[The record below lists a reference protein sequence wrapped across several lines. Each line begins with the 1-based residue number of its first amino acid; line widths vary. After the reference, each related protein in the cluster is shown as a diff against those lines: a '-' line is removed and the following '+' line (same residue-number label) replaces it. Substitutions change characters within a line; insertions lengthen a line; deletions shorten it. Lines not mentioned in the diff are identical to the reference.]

1 MSKLLELKNLAKNL
15 SVLYVEDEADLRQ
28 SVANYLKKIFDDV
41 RVCVDGSDGLE
52 TYKKQKP
59 DIIISDILM
68 PNMNGIEML
77 KLIKDIHPSQ
87 NIIITSAYTESEFFI
102 DSIKLGVGSY
112 IIKPINY
119 DQMVEVLYAMVSK
132 ISQENE
138 LNLYHCGL
146 EHIIQEKIK
155 EYQSLEHA
163 RVEDYEKVLLAL
175 VKMIEQR
182 DSYTA
187 GHSQRVATYSKML
200 ALDLG
205 YDEEAC
211 DLIYQAGIL
220 HDIGKIA
227 TPDAILLKPERLSSI
242 EYKLIKEHVKV
253 GTNILQE
260 VPMFNKIIDVIG
272 SHHERYDGDGY
283 PLGLKGDDIAP
294 LARIMIVADA
304 FDAMT
309 TSRIYRHKKSVE
321 ESLEEIKSLSCIQF
335 HPEVVQSALRI
346 FADLKIEHE
355 TSQLPTSQLEEERF
369 VYFYRDSVSHLHNQK
384 YLSIVLLKNNY
395 THFYKHLHI
404 VSLHHFSQYNNH
416 FGWEGGDQLL
426 LSFASMLTECFP
438 KALIFRIHANDFILL
453 GEKQLDFGNKPIA
466 AFEKI
471 LQEHLS
477 FSINSFDIVKE
488 GIDDMAKLET
498 VLVSTK
504 GNEDGR

>member
-1 MSKLLELKNLAKNL
+1 MSKLLDLKNLAKNL
-15 SVLYVEDEADLRQ
+15 SVLYVEDETDLRQ
-28 SVANYLKKIFDDV
+28 SVASYLKKIFDDV

-52 TYKKQKP
+52 AYKKQKP

-119 DQMVEVLYAMVSK
+119 DQMVEVLYTMVLK
-132 ISQENE
+132 ISQEKE
-138 LNLYHCGL
+138 LDLYHENL
-146 EHIIQEKIK
+146 EIVIQEKIK
-155 EYQSLEHA
+155 AYESLEHA
-163 RVEDYEKVLLAL
+163 RAEDYEKVLLAL
-175 VKMIEQR
+175 VQMIEQR

-187 GHSQRVATYSKML
+187 GHSQRVAHYSKML
-200 ALDLG
+200 AEDLG
-205 YDEEAC
+205 HDEATC
-211 DLIYQAGIL
+211 NQIYQAGIL

-227 TPDAILLKPERLSSI
+227 TPDAILLKPDRLSNI
-242 EYKLIKEHVKV
+242 EYKLIEEHVKV
-253 GTNILQE
+253 GMKILQE
-260 VPMFNKIIDVIG
+260 VPMFQNIITIIG
-272 SHHERYDGDGY
+272 SHHERCDGGGY
-283 PLGLKGDDIAP
+283 PQGLKGNEIP
-294 LARIMIVADA
+294 LLARIMIVADA

-309 TSRIYRHKKSVE
+309 TSRIYRHKKTVK
-321 ESLEEIKSLSCIQF
+321 ESLEEIKSLSGIQF
-335 HPEVVQSALRI
+335 HPEVVQSALRV
-346 FADLKIEHE
+346 FADLKMEHA
-355 TSQLPTSQLEEERF
+355 TSQLPTSELEEERF

-395 THFYKHLHI
+395 THFYKHLH
-404 VSLHHFSQYNNH
+404 VVALHRFSEYNNH

-426 LSFASMLTECFP
+426 LSFASMLTEHFP
-438 KALIFRIHANDFILL
+438 KTLIFRIHANDFILL
-453 GEKQLDFGNKPIA
+453 SEEKLDFGNKPIA

-477 FSINSFDIVKE
+477 FSIHSFDIVKE

>member
-1 MSKLLELKNLAKNL
+1 MGKLLELKNLAKNL
-15 SVLYVEDEADLRQ
+15 SVLYVEDETDLRQ
-28 SVANYLKKIFDDV
+28 SVANYLKKLFDTV
-41 RVCVDGSDGLE
+41 TVCVDGLDGLE
-52 TYKKQKP
+52 QYKKQKP

-77 KLIKDIHPSQ
+77 TMIKQLHPSQ
-87 NIIITSAYTESEFFI
+87 NIIITSAYTESEFFV

-119 DQMVEVLYAMVSK
+119 DQMVEVLYTMVSK

-146 EHIIQEKIK
+146 EHIIQEKVK
-155 EYQSLEHA
+155 EYQSLEYA

-200 ALDLG
+200 AFDLG
-205 YDEEAC
+205 YDEKAC

-227 TPDAILLKPERLSSI
+227 TPDAILLKPEHLSSI
-242 EYKLIKEHVKV
+242 EYKLIKEHVKA
-253 GTNILQE
+253 GTDILKE

-272 SHHERYDGDGY
+272 SHHERYDGNGY
-283 PLGLKGDDIAP
+283 PLGLKADAIPP

-309 TSRIYRHKKSVE
+309 TSRIYRHKKSVKE
-321 ESLEEIKSLSCIQF
+321 ALVEIKSLSCIQF
-335 HPEVVQSALRI
+335 HPEVVQSASHI
-346 FADLKIEHE
+346 FAHLTIEHE

-369 VYFYRDSVSHLHNQK
+369 VYFYRDSISQLHNQK

-395 THFYKHLHI
+395 THFYQHLHI
-404 VSLHHFSQYNNH
+404 VSLHHFAEYNNH
-416 FGWEGGDQLL
+416 FGWEGGNQLL
-426 LSFASMLTECFP
+426 LSFASMLTEYFSNT
-438 KALIFRIHANDFILL
+438 LIFRIHANDFILL
-453 GEKQLDFGNKPIA
+453 SEEKLNFENGPIE
-466 AFEKI
+466 AFQKI
-471 LQEHLS
+471 LQDNLS
-477 FSINSFDIVKE
+477 FSIHSFDILKE
-488 GIDDMAKLET
+488 DIDSMEKLET

-504 GNEDGR
+504 GN